1 MDLDDLIEGTVN
13 SIAMIFFIGG
23 VVITYLIFVKK
34 KKATTL
40 IQLILFTVGYL
51 YCLGEVLEAFTTWY
65 EADEFGEFFTIFLS
79 IIILVV
85 SITAFFEHK
94 LSESE
99 QELFLLNK
107 ELEKK
112 IEERTKDLKASEEN
126 YRNLVNNILDVIFE
140 LNSNKNISYM
150 SPQIKALTSYQPGE
164 LLKHKITELIHDED
178 IETLKK
184 SFNKTFETGQ
194 NSNIEC
200 RMRHKSGQYVQVSI
214 IGSLVKID
222 SELKIIG
229 IIRDISDQKKAERM
243 IKEQIDKLK
252 EIDQIRSDFVRRTS
266 HELKTPLISIYT
278 SSKYLL
284 DTYQEELNE
293 EILKLIRVINRGG
306 TRLKNLAEN
315 LLEVYDLE
323 SKKIEL
329 KKQRNDMTKILK
341 ECINDFE
348 LSFKERE
355 IFLKTDIEEDIY
367 IDVDKIR
374 IEHVI
379 LNLLSNAIKNTPPNG
394 IIYVGLEK
402 DKSKIDI
409 IIKDTGIGFTEAEKD
424 IVFKKFGKIERQ
436 LKGKDIINEGSGL
449 GLYISNEIVKL
460 HSGKILLE
468 SEGRDKGSTFIIRLP
483 INEEEISVN

>member
-1 MDLDDLIEGTVN
+1 MDLEDIIEGTVN
-13 SIAMIFFIGG
+13 SIAIVFFIGG
-23 VVITYLIFVKK
+23 FVITYLIFIKK

-40 IQLILFTVGYL
+40 LQLILFTVGSF

-65 EADEFGEFFTIFLS
+65 DADEFGDFFAVFLS
-79 IIILVV
+79 MIILVV
-85 SITAFFEHK
+85 SITAFFEQK
-94 LSESE
+94 LSETE
-99 QELFLLNK
+99 RELFLLNK

-112 IEERTKDLKASEEN
+112 IEERTKDLRASEEN

-140 LNSNKNISYM
+140 LNSNKKISYV
-150 SPQIKALTSYQPGE
+150 SPQIKILTSYQPVE
-164 LLKHKITELIHDED
+164 LLEHKLSEIIHEDD
-178 IETLKK
+178 IEFLKR
-184 SFNKTFETGQ
+184 SFDKTFETGE
-194 NSNIEC
+194 NARIEC
-200 RMRHKSGQYVQVSI
+200 RMRNKTGKYIQVSI
-214 IGSLVKID
+214 IGSLVAID

-243 IKEQIDKLK
+243 IKEQIEKLK

-284 DTYQEELNE
+284 DTYKEELNE
-293 EILKLIRVINRGG
+293 EILKLIKVINRGG
-306 TRLKNLAEN
+306 TRLKNLTEN
-315 LLEVYDLE
+315 LLDVYDLE

-329 KKQRNDMTKILK
+329 RKQRINITKTVK

-355 IFLKTDIEEDIY
+355 LFLKTDLDEDIY
-367 IDVDKIR
+367 INIDKIR

-394 IIYVGLEK
+394 IIYVSLNKEK
-402 DKSKIDI
+402 TNIDI
-409 IIKDTGIGFTEAEKD
+409 TIKDTGIGFTKD
-424 IVFKKFGKIERQ
+424 ERDIAFKKFGKIERQ
-436 LKGKDIINEGSGL
+436 IQGKDIIIEGSGL

-460 HSGKILLE
+460 HEGKIILE

-483 INEEEISVN
+483 I